1 MLKNYLKI
9 ALRNI
14 IKYKGYSF
22 INITGLAVGMACCI
36 LIFLYIQF
44 EFGYDQFHKDAD
56 KIYRVAKD
64 FHQKGEP
71 ASCGTATP
79 PTLAPVILNDFP
91 GVEHAVRLYKGKGVI
106 KSGEKKFIEEGIFYA
121 DASFFNIF
129 TFPFIKGNP
138 ETALKDPYSAVLTE
152 ETAKRY
158 FNREDPL
165 GKTISFKNSEDFKVT
180 GVIKNVPINSHFKFD
195 ILFSFA
201 TLEDFYSNRSY
212 NALKNWWNHSYRTY
226 IKISSDK
233 PSLQLVDGI
242 YNLSKRY
249 VSDQEARFG
258 FQQKFFLQPLRD
270 IYLKSNIEDE
280 MGETGNI
287 AYLYIFMV
295 IAIFILIIAC
305 INFVN
310 LATARSAQRA
320 HEVGMR
326 KVVGAVK
333 TQLVRQ
339 FLVEALMVSFAS
351 LALAIFIVLFSLPL
365 FNDLT
370 GKNLELYFGDFKVIF
385 LWAAI
390 PFIAAILSG
399 CYPAFFLSAFKPIDT
414 LKGAFESHKKAA
426 LLRKG
431 MVVFQFAISIILI
444 VGTLVVSK
452 QLDFMRDRDPGFKKE
467 QVMVL
472 SLQGTKES
480 RQKYEILKNEFSRHS
495 SVISASASST
505 VPGRL
510 FSSLSVNPE
519 GYSQEETKT
528 MYTLETDYDFIKT
541 LKIELSAGRYL
552 SRDFKTDPEN
562 AFILNEAAVFNLGW
576 GSPKNAIGKNFARGR
591 KKGKVI
597 GVIKDFHFESLH
609 KEISPLL
616 LYFEPDNFEYLSL
629 RIAPGNIF
637 GTISFIENKW
647 QKLLPGDPFNFF
659 FLDDDFDRQ
668 YRAEEKVQ
676 NIFRSF
682 TIIAIVI
689 ACLGLFG
696 LAAFTTQQRFKEI
709 GIRKV
714 LGASAPGI
722 LLLLAKEFIK
732 WVLLSNLIAWP
743 IAYFAANKWLQ
754 NFAYRTDV
762 GIWTF
767 LFSALAALTIALL
780 TVSYQAVKAA
790 IINPMDVLK
799 YE

>member
-9 ALRNI
+9 ALRNML
-14 IKYKGYSF
+14 KHKGYSF

-36 LIFLYIQF
+36 LILLYIQF
-44 EFGYDQFHKDAD
+44 EFGYDKFHKDAD
-56 KIYRVAKD
+56 KIFRVAKD
-64 FHQKGEP
+64 FRIKGEP
-71 ASCGTATP
+71 ASYGTATP
-79 PTLAPVILNDFP
+79 PTLAPIILNDFP
-91 GVEHAVRLYKGKGVI
+91 EVEHAVRLYGSKGVI
-106 KSGEKKFIEEGIFYA
+106 KYGEKKFIEEGIFYA

-138 ETALKDPYSAVLTE
+138 ETALKYPYSVVLTE

-165 GKTISFKNSEDFKVT
+165 GKTISFKNTEDFKVT
-180 GVIKNVPINSHFKFD
+180 GVIKVVPINSHFKFD
-195 ILFSFA
+195 ILFSLA
-201 TLEDFYSNRSY
+201 TLEDTYSKSSY

-226 IKISSDK
+226 IKISGDK
-233 PSLQLVDGI
+233 PSPQLVDGI

-249 VSDQEARFG
+249 VSDQEAQFG

-280 MGETGNI
+280 IGETGNI

-305 INFVN
+305 INFIN

-339 FLVEALMVSFAS
+339 FLVEAILVSFAS
-351 LALAIFIVLFSLPL
+351 LALAIIIVLLSLPL

-370 GKNLELYFGDFKVIF
+370 GKNLELYFGDFKIIF

-390 PFIAAILSG
+390 PFIAAFLSG

-414 LKGAFESHKKAA
+414 LKGAFESQKKAA
-426 LLRKG
+426 FLRKG

-444 VGTLVVSK
+444 VGTLVISK
-452 QLDFMRDRDPGFKKE
+452 QLDFMKNRNPGFDKE

-528 MYTLETDYDFIKT
+528 MYSLETDYDFLKT
-541 LKIELSAGRYL
+541 LKIELAAGRFL
-552 SRDFKTDPEN
+552 SRDFKTDAEN
-562 AFILNEAAVFNLGW
+562 AFLLNETAVFNLGW
-576 GSPKNAIGKNFARGR
+576 SSPKNALGKKITRGR

-616 LYFEPDNFEYLSL
+616 IYFEPDDFEYLSL
-629 RIAPGNIF
+629 RIAPGNIP
-637 GTISFIENKW
+637 GTISFIESKW
-647 QKLLPGDPFNFF
+647 KKLLPGEPFNFF

-714 LGASAPGI
+714 LGASVPGI
-722 LLLLAKEFIK
+722 LLLLAKEFLK
-732 WVLLSNLIAWP
+732 WVLLSNFIAWP
-743 IAYFAANKWLQ
+743 IAYIAANKWLQ
-754 NFAYRTDV
+754 NFAYRTDI

-767 LFSALAALTIALL
+767 LCSTLAALAIALL

-790 IINPMDVLK
+790 FINPVAAMK